1 MWLKIWFDE
10 LEVAESVN
18 GDFFEVIEEDI
29 EYTEIEGG
37 FDILEEGTSENIS
50 KMHSQENRPI
60 SDTQS
65 LTPTECSYFDPPG
78 NQEDFDASGAISYFP
93 NKSKPSWL
101 TYEDTHEIRQH
112 KWSDISPSVSSSISV
127 MSTASNSS

>member
-1 MWLKIWFDE
+1 MC
-10 LEVAESVN
+10 SH
-18 GDFFEVIEEDI
+18 
-29 EYTEIEGG
+29 
-37 FDILEEGTSENIS
+37 EN
-50 KMHSQENRPI
+50 KPI

-65 LTPTECSYFDPPG
+65 LTSTECSYFDPPD
-78 NQEDFDASGAISYFP
+78 NQEDFDASATSYFP